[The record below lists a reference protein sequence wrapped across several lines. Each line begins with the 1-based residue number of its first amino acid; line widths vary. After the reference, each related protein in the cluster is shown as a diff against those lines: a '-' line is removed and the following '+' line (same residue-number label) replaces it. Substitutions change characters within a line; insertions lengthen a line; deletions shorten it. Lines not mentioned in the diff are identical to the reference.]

1 MSTNLDEAQMSIV
14 AARHGIVHGLDP
26 AVDLQT
32 VWRGPLAPVPEG
44 VIDWFRQEDSEHKFM
59 QVTRP
64 LSF

>member
-1 MSTNLDEAQMSIV
+1 MSTNLDEAQTSITPD
-14 AARHGIVHGLDP
+14 RHGIVHGLDP

-32 VWRGPLAPVPEG
+32 VWRGSLAPVLEG
-44 VIDWFRQEDSEHKFM
+44 LIDWFRQEDSEHKFM